1 MKNTAQPKEE
11 IPSSNTPKMTTI
23 SLGEL
28 YKNADDPLQLAD
40 EYLGLVR
47 RYPTTIRTVIFH
59 TRRMLKDLLNQFQ
72 LMEECAACQS
82 VDQVQAIVDQL
93 QKYQKDPATLQ
104 RC

>member
-1 MKNTAQPKEE
+1 VKNTGQPKEE

-28 YKNADDPLQLAD
+28 YKNADDALQLAD

-47 RYPTTIRTVIFH
+47 QYPTSTQTVIFY
-59 TRRMLKDLLNQFQ
+59 TQRMLKDKLNQFQ
-72 LMEECAACQS
+72 LMEECA